1 MRLVERVNHWRRMSL
16 MSRCSG
22 KLRLVQDAAV
32 AGKTVLVRV
41 DYNVPLENEAVT
53 DDGRIRAS
61 LPTLEEL
68 LRKGAKIALL
78 THLGRPKGK
87 RVPGLCLDPVAARLQ
102 ILLDRGVHK
111 LDDCV
116 GDKIKQTIDQGSLD
130 EVFMLENLRF
140 HPEEEANSAQ
150 FAHGLASLGDVY
162 VNDAFAT
169 LHRAHAST
177 LGITHYLPSYA
188 GMLVQKEIN
197 ALNHLAKNPA
207 RPYVAIIGGKKAKS
221 KLGALR
227 GLLERVDVILIG
239 GGVAFTFMRAKGYQV
254 GDSVVDESLLEKVGE
269 VIRLADEKRVLVV
282 LPQDVV
288 VSEQV
293 DESAK
298 TVVCAAD
305 KIPAGWI
312 GLDIGPE
319 TIRSFRE
326 QIALARTVVW
336 AGPMGAFELEQF
348 SGGTREVGEALASGN
363 AFTVVG
369 GGETGAAVTQMGI
382 ADKISYI
389 STGGGA
395 CLALL
400 EGRALPALDALR
412 V

>member
-1 MRLVERVNHWRRMSL
+1 

-102 ILLDRGVHK
+102 ILLDRGVCK

-116 GDKIKQTIDQGSLD
+116 GDKIKQTIDRGSLD

-254 GDSVVDESLLEKVGE
+254 GDSVVDESLLEKVEE

-293 DESAK
+293 DASAK

-336 AGPMGAFELEQF
+336 VGPMGAFELEQF

-400 EGRALPALDALR
+400 EGQALPALDALR